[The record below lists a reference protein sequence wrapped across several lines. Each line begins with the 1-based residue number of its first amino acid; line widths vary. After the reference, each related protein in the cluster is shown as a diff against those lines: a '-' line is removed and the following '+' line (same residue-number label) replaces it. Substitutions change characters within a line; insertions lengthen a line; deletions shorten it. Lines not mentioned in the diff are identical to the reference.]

1 MEQQPFKY
9 NEAFPNKIKNVPVLD
24 AQTGVKEIIKCDF
37 DFTDEF
43 YKTFQEFI
51 CANPGK
57 TSKELSQMIT
67 FYSFT
72 EYSLEIAMKMFNTYK
87 HTWYG
92 VCGPFI
98 YKSNRWFPVYS
109 KKYTDTVILAQ
120 ENSVL
125 RQKIKELEEKLANK
139 E

>member
-1 MEQQPFKY
+1 MAQQPFINNK
-9 NEAFPNKIKNVPVLD
+9 AFPSKIKNVPVLD
-24 AQTGVKEIIKCDF
+24 DVTGVKQIIDCDF

-57 TSKELSQMIT
+57 TTKELCQMIT
-67 FYSFT
+67 FYPFT
-72 EYSLEIAMKMFNTYK
+72 EHSLDVAMKMFNKYK

-98 YKSNRWFPVYS
+98 YKNERWFPVYS

-125 RQKIKELEEKLANK
+125 RLKIKELEEKLASK
-139 E
+139 Q